1 MARQRPGFP
10 SIANLPPQ
18 LRQVLEPVLDVLNRV
33 MLRGSLAKVKPIK
46 NTVDEN
52 LASTAVLAD
61 VIVRVNEVAKAT
73 NTAIVKINEVIER
86 LQED

>member
-18 LRQVLEPVLDVLNRV
+18 FRQVLEPVLEVLNRV

-52 LASTAVLAD
+52 LPSTAVLAD
-61 VIVRVNEVAKAT
+61 VIVRVNEVAKAA